1 MRARIFLEGS
11 ETLVMQFDYTKNR
24 VEKLKEIG
32 ATAKMLVDGTWVWRC
47 GTEKASAIKRIFP
60 QARWL
65 GDAAKYGPK
74 HRGGTTPKKRWRP
87 PEPEPRGNHG
97 INYFL
102 YNLWVT
108 QRLAF
113 SLRGNCLIIRGPQEP
128 SPVLLDYISRRRRE
142 IVEYLIENSLT

>member
-1 MRARIFLEGS
+1 MRPRIFLEGDN
-11 ETLVMQFDYTKNR
+11 LVMQFDYTKKR

-32 ATAKMLVDGTWVWRC
+32 ATAKKLPDNTWVWRC
-47 GTEKASAIKRIFP
+47 HTEKASAIKRIFP

-74 HRGGTTPKKRWRP
+74 HRGGAPVKKRWRP

-102 YNLWVT
+102 YDLWRT
-108 QRLAF
+108 QRLAL
-113 SLRGNCLIIRGPQEP
+113 SLQGNKIVIRGPEEP
-128 SPVLLDYISRRRRE
+128 SPVLMEYINGKRRE
-142 IVEYLIENSLT
+142 IIDYLIENSFE